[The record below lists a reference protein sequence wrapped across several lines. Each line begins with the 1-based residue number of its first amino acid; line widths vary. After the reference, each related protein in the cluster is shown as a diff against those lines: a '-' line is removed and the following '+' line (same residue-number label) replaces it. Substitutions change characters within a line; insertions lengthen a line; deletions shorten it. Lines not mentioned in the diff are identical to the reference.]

1 MAKGG
6 SADDNDLDHEIWRHT
21 AATIEP
27 LKRAKPRFHPASD
40 ALKAGGKRTA
50 FRSRR
55 FPPSPRDCRSSR
67 VDARSSRSASE
78 AVACESA
85 DLALFDRNSVRKLR
99 GGRAEIEARV
109 DLHGMRQDEAHVALR
124 SFLFSCQRRGLRF
137 VLVITGKGK
146 EGRSFRKRAYGE
158 RERGVL
164 KRNVPRWL
172 DEPEL
177 RAIVVSFTFAA
188 IQHGGEG
195 AMYVHLRSKNRPS
208 LKAGFLGFCSACPMP
223 FSE

>member
-1 MAKGG
+1 MKKQHGHGGGKGRRPIED
-6 SADDNDLDHEIWRHT
+6 SDLDHEIWRHA

-40 ALKAGGKRTA
+40 AVKAGVPRPKPSA
-50 FRSRR
+50 EPEKPPVKSRAAQAHHPEVS
-55 FPPSPRDCRSSR
+55 PPKPT
-67 VDARSSRSASE
+67 SAKTPE
-78 AVACESA
+78 
-85 DLALFDRNSVRKLR
+85 LQLFDRNSVRKLR

-109 DLHGMRQDEAHVALR
+109 DLHGMRQDEAHAALR
-124 SFLFSCQRRGLRF
+124 SFLFSCHRRGLRF

-146 EGRSFRKRAYGE
+146 TSSKSPSEEGYGE

-177 RAIVVSFTFAA
+177 RSVVVSFTVAA

-195 AMYVHLRSKNRPS
+195 AMYVHLRSKNR
-208 LKAGFLGFCSACPMP
+208 L
-223 FSE
+223 

>member
-1 MAKGG
+1 VKKQHDGGKGKG
-6 SADDNDLDHEIWRHT
+6 RGQADDNDLDQEIWRHT

-40 ALKAGGKRTA
+40 AVKAGGTV
-50 FRSRR
+50 SRPKSSVEPER
-55 FPPSPRDCRSSR
+55 PPVKP
-67 VDARSSRSASE
+67 RSAHAHPEVSRPKP
-78 AVACESA
+78 SA
-85 DLALFDRNSVRKLR
+85 AKAPELALFDRNTVRKLR

-146 EGRSFRKRAYGE
+146 SNGRSLSDAGDSD

-172 DEPEL
+172 DEPDL
-177 RAIVVSFTFAA
+177 RAIVVSFTVAA

-195 AMYVHLRSKNRPS
+195 AMYVHLRSKNR
-208 LKAGFLGFCSACPMP
+208 A
-223 FSE
+223 

>member
-1 MAKGG
+1 MKKQSGGGKGRG
-6 SADDNDLDHEIWRHT
+6 SADDSDLDHEIWRHT

-27 LKRAKPRFHPASD
+27 LKRAKARFHPASD
-40 ALKAGGKRTA
+40 ALKAGGKAVGASRPKVSTEPERPPA
-50 FRSRR
+50 KPRSAHAHPEISR
-55 FPPSPRDCRSSR
+55 PKPSP
-67 VDARSSRSASE
+67 AKAP
-78 AVACESA
+78 

-99 GGRAEIEARV
+99 GGRTEIEARV

-146 EGRSFRKRAYGE
+146 TNGKAPSEEGYGE

-177 RAIVVSFTFAA
+177 RAIVVSFTVAA

-195 AMYVHLRSKNRPS
+195 AMYVHLRSKNRV
-208 LKAGFLGFCSACPMP
+208 
-223 FSE
+223 

>member
-1 MAKGG
+1 MKKQHGHGGGKGRRP
-6 SADDNDLDHEIWRHT
+6 SEDSDLDHEIWRHT

-27 LKRAKPRFHPASD
+27 LKRAKPRFHPATD
-40 ALKAGGKRTA
+40 AIKAGLPRPKPA
-50 FRSRR
+50 PEAEKPAVKSRAAHVPEKVHPEVR
-55 FPPSPRDCRSSR
+55 PR
-67 VDARSSRSASE
+67 APA
-78 AVACESA
+78 AAKTP
-85 DLALFDRNSVRKLR
+85 DLQLFDRNSVRKLR
-99 GGRAEIEARV
+99 GGRTEIEARV

-124 SFLFSCQRRGLRF
+124 RFLFSCHRRGLRF

-146 EGRSFRKRAYGE
+146 TNDKSPSEEGYGE

-177 RAIVVSFTFAA
+177 RAVVVSYTIAA

-195 AMYVHLRSKNRPS
+195 AIYVHLRSKNR
-208 LKAGFLGFCSACPMP
+208 L
-223 FSE
+223 

>member
-1 MAKGG
+1 VKKQSGRGKGRRPG
-6 SADDNDLDHEIWRHT
+6 DDNDLDHEIWRHT

-40 ALKAGGKRTA
+40 ALKAGGKAVGVPRPKVSA
-50 FRSRR
+50 EPARPAVKPRSAHAHPENPR
-55 FPPSPRDCRSSR
+55 PKPSP
-67 VDARSSRSASE
+67 AKAP
-78 AVACESA
+78 

-99 GGRAEIEARV
+99 GGRTEIEARV

-146 EGRSFRKRAYGE
+146 TNGKTLSEEGYGE

-177 RAIVVSFTFAA
+177 RAIVVSFTVAA

-195 AMYVHLRSKNRPS
+195 AMYVHLRSKSR
-208 LKAGFLGFCSACPMP
+208 A
-223 FSE
+223 

>member
-1 MAKGG
+1 VKKQHDHGGGKGRRPNED
-6 SADDNDLDHEIWRHT
+6 SDADQDIWRHT

-27 LKRAKPRFHPASD
+27 LKRGKPRFHPASD
-40 ALKAGGKRTA
+40 AVKAGVPRPKQAAESERPLVK
-50 FRSRR
+50 SRAAHAQ
-55 FPPSPRDCRSSR
+55 PPSVSP
-67 VDARSSRSASE
+67 AKPQAAKTPE
-78 AVACESA
+78 
-85 DLALFDRNSVRKLR
+85 LQLFDRNSVRKLR

-109 DLHGMRQDEAHVALR
+109 DLHGMRQDEAHAELR
-124 SFLFSCQRRGLRF
+124 RFLFSCQRRGLRF

-146 EGRSFRKRAYGE
+146 TNGGSYSEEIYSE

-177 RAIVVSFTFAA
+177 RSIVVSFTVAA

-195 AMYVHLRSKNRPS
+195 AIYVHLRSKNR
-208 LKAGFLGFCSACPMP
+208 L
-223 FSE
+223 

>member
-1 MAKGG
+1 MKKQHGHGG
-6 SADDNDLDHEIWRHT
+6 GRGRRPNEDSDADQDIWRHT

-27 LKRAKPRFHPASD
+27 LKRGKPRFHPASD
-40 ALKAGGKRTA
+40 AVKAGVPRPKQAAEPERPPVK
-50 FRSRR
+50 SRAAHVQR
-55 FPPSPRDCRSSR
+55 PEVSP
-67 VDARSSRSASE
+67 AKPQAAKTPE
-78 AVACESA
+78 
-85 DLALFDRNSVRKLR
+85 LQHFDRNSVRKLR

-109 DLHGMRQDEAHVALR
+109 DLHGMRQDEAHAELR
-124 SFLFSCQRRGLRF
+124 RFLFSCQRRGLRF

-146 EGRSFRKRAYGE
+146 TNGGSYSEEVYSE

-177 RAIVVSFTFAA
+177 RAIVVSFTVAA

-195 AMYVHLRSKNRPS
+195 AIYVHLRSKNR
-208 LKAGFLGFCSACPMP
+208 L
-223 FSE
+223 

>member
-1 MAKGG
+1 MKKQSGGGGGKGRG
-6 SADDNDLDHEIWRHT
+6 SADDNDDHEIWRHT

-27 LKRAKPRFHPASD
+27 LKRAKARFHPASD
-40 ALKAGGKRTA
+40 AVKAAGVSRPKISAEPERPPVKP
-50 FRSRR
+50 RSAHAHPEIAR
-55 FPPSPRDCRSSR
+55 PKPSP
-67 VDARSSRSASE
+67 AKAP
-78 AVACESA
+78 

-99 GGRAEIEARV
+99 GGRTEIEARV
-109 DLHGMRQDEAHVALR
+109 DLHGMRQDEAHMALR

-146 EGRSFRKRAYGE
+146 TNGKALSEEGYGE

-177 RAIVVSFTFAA
+177 RAIVVSFTVAA

-195 AMYVHLRSKNRPS
+195 AMYVHLRSKNRV
-208 LKAGFLGFCSACPMP
+208 
-223 FSE
+223 

>member
-1 MAKGG
+1 MKKQSGGGKGRG

-27 LKRAKPRFHPASD
+27 LKRAKARFHPASD
-40 ALKAGGKRTA
+40 ALKAGGKPVGASKPKVSTEPERPPVKP
-50 FRSRR
+50 RSAHAHPEISR
-55 FPPSPRDCRSSR
+55 PKPSP
-67 VDARSSRSASE
+67 AKAP
-78 AVACESA
+78 

-99 GGRAEIEARV
+99 GGRTEIEARV

-146 EGRSFRKRAYGE
+146 TNGKALSEEGYGE

-177 RAIVVSFTFAA
+177 RAIVVSFTVAA

-195 AMYVHLRSKNRPS
+195 AMYVHLRSKNRV
-208 LKAGFLGFCSACPMP
+208 
-223 FSE
+223 